1 MIPEVTLPAWQSSTA
16 GARIRAALWLAQE
29 IGEGGTFR
37 KAQLRAAFPS
47 VEQIDRRV
55 RELREDGWV
64 FATNREDLALASD
77 ELRLVRIGGAVWDK
91 SYRRARTSSISANDR
106 KATFAAD
113 GFACRHCGVAAGEP
127 FADDPIRIARLS
139 VARSPSPESR
149 GLVTLCDRCIAAGPG
164 AGTADLDAVV
174 RDGRQLDPADREQ
187 LLRWMARDERDRT
200 ALDRVWARWRTLSH
214 DLRDQAKRQLEQ

>member
-1 MIPEVTLPAWQSSTA
+1 MTLPAWQSSTA
-16 GARIRAALWLAQE
+16 GARIRAALWLAEE

-47 VEQIDRRV
+47 VEQIDRRM

-77 ELRLVRIGGAVWDK
+77 ELRLVRIGGAVWDE
-91 SYRRARTSSISANDR
+91 SYHRARTTSISANDR

-127 FADDPIRIARLS
+127 FADDPIRIAKLS
-139 VARSPSPESR
+139 VARSSIPKSR
-149 GLVTLCDRCIAAGPG
+149 GLLTLCDRCMAADPDSAAGNVE
-164 AGTADLDAVV
+164 AVIRDAQ
-174 RDGRQLDPADREQ
+174 QLGPAEREQ
-187 LLRWMARDERDRT
+187 LLRWMVRDERERT
-200 ALDRVWARWRTLSH
+200 ALDRVWARWRTLPH
-214 DLRDQAKRQLEQ
+214 DLRDQAKRQLER

>member
-1 MIPEVTLPAWQSSTA
+1 MNHDPEVTLPAWQSSTA

-47 VEQIDRRV
+47 VEQIDRRM

-106 KATFAAD
+106 KAAFAAD

-127 FADDPIRIARLS
+127 FADDPIRIAKLS
-139 VARSPSPESR
+139 VARSPTRNHAVWLPSATAVSP
-149 GLVTLCDRCIAAGPG
+149 LVRAQVLPI
-164 AGTADLDAVV
+164 L
-174 RDGRQLDPADREQ
+174 
-187 LLRWMARDERDRT
+187 
-200 ALDRVWARWRTLSH
+200 TLSCAMG
-214 DLRDQAKRQLEQ
+214 DV